1 MRYKI
6 IILTADQAE
15 QQAKLLFVAAS
26 IQQTVAKLDVNRAVL
41 GHVTVIAHTTAQ
53 AVAVLQR
60 DPKINV
66 QPF

>member
-6 IILTADQAE
+6 IILTADQTE

-26 IQQTVAKLDVNRAVL
+26 IQQTVAKLDINRAVL
-41 GHVTVIAHTTAQ
+41 GHITVIAHTTAHV
-53 AVAVLQR
+53 AAVLQR

-66 QPF
+66 QPY